1 MQKNNYPNWLVSVEQ
16 AKKLKEIGFDI
27 ECAFFYDDIL
37 KEISFDEEDVS
48 LINWNK
54 KSFTKC
60 VSLPTWEQVFEWFRE
75 KGLFHS
81 IHISE
86 DLLHRVKFFEA
97 EIHDKNADIICIISK
112 LTYEEAR
119 KALINKLIELYETNI
134 NI

>member
-1 MQKNNYPNWLVSVEQ
+1 MKKNEYPDWLIPLKL
-16 AKKLKEIGFDI
+16 AKELKEIGFRNNS
-27 ECAFFYDDIL
+27 CFYY
-37 KEISFDEEDVS
+37 SFEDSALFVFS
-48 LINWNK
+48 KPENYNK
-54 KSFTKC
+54 KDNKGKYVTI
-60 VSLPTWEQVFEWFRE
+60 PTWEQVFEWFRE

-97 EIHDKNADIICIISK
+97 EIRDKNADIICIISK

-119 KALINKLIELYETNI
+119 KALINKLIEIYETNI